1 MFKEQES
8 KEQSIKKRSMQYF
21 ELNSVL
27 FLSIKQDF
35 IVTETGL
42 IMNWK
47 LRTSQLSFYLF
58 ELFII
63 INSRAFF
70 FLIELFF

>member
-1 MFKEQES
+1 
-8 KEQSIKKRSMQYF
+8 MQYF